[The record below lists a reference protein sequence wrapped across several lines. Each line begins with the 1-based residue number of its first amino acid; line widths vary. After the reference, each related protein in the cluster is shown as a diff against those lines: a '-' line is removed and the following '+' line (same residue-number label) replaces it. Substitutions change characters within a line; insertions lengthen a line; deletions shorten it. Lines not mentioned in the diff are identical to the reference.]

1 MSGLVDQTAQ
11 ATGNFFSTYVIPY
24 IPILVISLLTVL
36 AAFYLNGRR
45 TRFRTRAALRA
56 EMRANM
62 NVTKAIV
69 NYADGQLSG
78 QTSVSPMPR
87 YYTRAFMAYKRQGLM
102 EKTHP
107 KVAEELENLYLN
119 MESVNKAGKRQED
132 LAFGPA
138 AAFPNAHT
146 LRLENLTFARDT
158 AHNIIGPYQDRLK
171 AGK

>member
-1 MSGLVDQTAQ
+1 MVAITDQVAQ
-11 ATGNFFSTYVIPY
+11 AISSFSQTYIIPY
-24 IPILVISLLTVL
+24 LPILIIALIVVWV
-36 AAFYLNGRR
+36 AFWLSGRR
-45 TRFRTRAALRA
+45 TRYRLRAALRE
-56 EMRANM
+56 EMRTNS

-69 NYADGQLSG
+69 AYADAQLSG

-87 YYTRAFMAYKRQGLM
+87 YHMKAFMECKEFGLV
-102 EKTHP
+102 EKTLP
-107 KVAEELENLYLN
+107 KIAEELENLYLN
-119 MESVNKAGKRQED
+119 MESVNKAGRRQED

-171 AGK
+171 AEK